1 MFLIELYVLD
11 AISELMVTWAR
22 VMTSSRPWTSSMVLV
37 DLGKSIH
44 SAIQKLSTRRTV
56 DEKVFDE
63 ILKDLCRALLEAD
76 VNVRLVAGLRNNIK
90 SQIDLQQ
97 LSKSTNKKRIIQ
109 RVKIGYWNIIS
120 YF

>member
-1 MFLIELYVLD
+1 
-11 AISELMVTWAR
+11 
-22 VMTSSRPWTSSMVLV
+22 MTGSRPRTCSMVLV

-76 VNVRLVAGLRNNIK
+76 VNVRLVASLRNNIK
-90 SQIDLQQ
+90 SQVDLQQ

-109 RVKIGYWNIIS
+109 RVRTSFVDQFLFLGYIRRALS
-120 YF
+120 DFASQFSTLPT